1 MPPQQLSPRIWPPR
15 RPAVAPPC
23 SPEGEGEARVV
34 PFGGEGD
41 GEACCVVE
49 RRRRERDAVGWLVEW
64 RRERGAVG
72 WLVERRRERDVR
84 LQTLRG
90 IYTLSGISGQDGL
103 FGLQVGPVFFEAHLI
118 VCPPHI
124 ID

>member
-1 MPPQQLSPRIWPPR
+1 M
-15 RPAVAPPC
+15 
-23 SPEGEGEARVV
+23 V

-90 IYTLSGISGQDGL
+90 IYTLSGI
-103 FGLQVGPVFFEAHLI
+103 
-118 VCPPHI
+118 
-124 ID
+124 

>member
-1 MPPQQLSPRIWPPR
+1 M
-15 RPAVAPPC
+15 
-23 SPEGEGEARVV
+23 V

-103 FGLQVGPVFFEAHLI
+103 FGLQVGPVFFEAGLI
-118 VCPPHI
+118 VFPPP
-124 ID
+124 

>member
-1 MPPQQLSPRIWPPR
+1 M
-15 RPAVAPPC
+15 
-23 SPEGEGEARVV
+23 V

-41 GEACCVVE
+41 GEARCVVD
-49 RRRRERDAVGWLVEW
+49 RR

-103 FGLQVGPVFFEAHLI
+103 FGLQVGPVFFEAGLI
-118 VCPPHI
+118 VFPPP
-124 ID
+124 